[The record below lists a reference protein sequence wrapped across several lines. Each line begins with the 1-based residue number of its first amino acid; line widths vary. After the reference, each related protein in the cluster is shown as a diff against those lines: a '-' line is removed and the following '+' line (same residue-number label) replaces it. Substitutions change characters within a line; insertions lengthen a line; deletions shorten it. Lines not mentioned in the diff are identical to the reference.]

1 MEMPSGKLINWKKL
15 KQKVTMVTNKVN
27 SPTSKKGTALNIVLK
42 HVSLIKV

>member
-15 KQKVTMVTNKVN
+15 KQKVTMATNKVK

>member
-1 MEMPSGKLINWKKL
+1 MPSGKLINWKKL
-15 KQKVTMVTNKVN
+15 KQKITMTTNKVK